1 MFENFI
7 DLFLKNK
14 ESRLIIYVLADEM
27 LKRHY
32 HFKKVGIK
40 FTNKPYKISSKLFG
54 DKSKEVPVEMKAKE
68 FGAKESD

>member
-1 MFENFI
+1 
-7 DLFLKNK
+7 
-14 ESRLIIYVLADEM
+14 M